1 MKSTSERNPSMSK
14 AVILDLDGTLLN
26 SERTVSKQN
35 REALRQ
41 CRDQGILIVIATA
54 RPLRTVVRRIPP
66 EMHGDYLVLC
76 NGAWVVKEGAVIS
89 RNELPA
95 RDVKKVVAALC
106 SMGLSP
112 AIEAEDC
119 FYTDGERDPNF
130 MGSYFA
136 LDAFPNIAACKVL
149 AYSSAGLDE
158 HHVTQSLG
166 DSVSCVVTDGGSLLQ
181 VSAREVSKL
190 SACAGVLQAE
200 GVALVDT
207 YAFGDDN
214 NDISVFEAVG
224 CGIAMA
230 NATSALQSVAKH
242 ITGSNDEH
250 GVATGLAKYV
260 LNNEVRAARVVGSK
274 IGNGV

>member
-1 MKSTSERNPSMSK
+1 MKK
-14 AVILDLDGTLLN
+14 AVILDLDGTLFN
-26 SERTVSKQN
+26 SKRAVSNQN
-35 REALRQ
+35 RDALRQ
-41 CRDQGILIVIATA
+41 CRDQGILIIIATA

-66 EMHGDYLVLC
+66 EMHGDYMVLC
-76 NGAWVVKEGAVIS
+76 NGAWVVKEGAVIL

-95 RDVKKVVAALC
+95 RDVKRIVTALC
-106 SMGLSP
+106 NMGLSP

-130 MGSYFA
+130 IGSYFT

-149 AYSSAGLDE
+149 AYSPAGLDE
-158 HHVTQSLG
+158 HYIRQSLG
-166 DSVSCVVTDGGSLLQ
+166 DGVSCVVTDGRSLLQ
-181 VSAREVSKL
+181 VSARTVSKL

-200 GVALVDT
+200 GVALADT

-230 NATSALQSVAKH
+230 NATSGLQSVAKH

-250 GVATGLAKYV
+250 GVATGLRKYV
-260 LNNEVRAARVVGSK
+260 FNQDA
-274 IGNGV
+274 